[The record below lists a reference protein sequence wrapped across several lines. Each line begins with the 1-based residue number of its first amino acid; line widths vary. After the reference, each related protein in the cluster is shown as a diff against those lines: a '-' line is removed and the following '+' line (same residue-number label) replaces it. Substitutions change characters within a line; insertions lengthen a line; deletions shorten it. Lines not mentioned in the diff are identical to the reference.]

1 MNAKAIPCTWN
12 RKRQR
17 VICVYL
23 NRPWKQ
29 FKVLCTFVWNKD
41 RYYYETGMTNV
52 FFSISRNCKRQLFF
66 NGAIKYETSLF
77 QIHWVRMGYVVSVH
91 ENKILRKDIRGALQV
106 SWNTSQGPLLRCYSG
121 SNTLIP
127 LNLYLVF
134 DVTNLLFDVITFTV
148 NISPEKGYFIQYNIC
163 EFHQIPHGGYDVSFE
178 IF

>member
-1 MNAKAIPCTWN
+1 M
-12 RKRQR
+12 
-17 VICVYL
+17 YL

-29 FKVLCTFVWNKD
+29 FKVLYTLVWNKD

-127 LNLYLVF
+127 LNLYHVF

-148 NISPEKGYFIQYNIC
+148 NISPEKDISFNTILVNFTRYHMVGTMYLLRYFSYFLIIV
-163 EFHQIPHGGYDVSFE
+163 I
-178 IF
+178 IIIMIMIW